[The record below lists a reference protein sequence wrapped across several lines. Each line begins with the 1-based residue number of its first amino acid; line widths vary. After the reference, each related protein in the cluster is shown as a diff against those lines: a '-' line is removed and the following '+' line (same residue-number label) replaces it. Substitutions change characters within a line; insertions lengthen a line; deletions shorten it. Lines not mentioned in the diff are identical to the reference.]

1 VGILAHQIR
10 YIHVGK
16 NAHSTKAIYMINP
29 LRGMKDL
36 TFEESER
43 FTYIIDTATTI
54 AKRYG
59 YGYIETPILEETALF
74 KRSVGDSSDIVSKE
88 MYQFEDKGGNDVCM
102 RPEGTAGVVRA
113 FVSAKLDRQP
123 MKQKFFY
130 YGPMFRYERPQKG
143 RLREFHQFGC
153 ESFGEASVYEDFTI
167 IIMMSQIFESLGIGV
182 TLEINSLGCSECMP
196 PYKENLVHFL
206 TNIKEKLCTDCNRRI
221 DTNPIRVLDCK
232 NETCQALLVTS
243 PKLIDNLCETCDS
256 DFTKLKKLLDNAK
269 IKYTVNTNLV
279 RGLDYYNKTAFEF
292 VSNEIG
298 AQSAIAGG
306 GRYDKL
312 VEFLDG
318 KPTPAVGFAIGIER
332 IMELV
337 KMPEP
342 IREGIYMGAMTED
355 AIETLF
361 ALATKKRQETKV
373 TVEFNAK
380 GFKSHMK
387 GVDKAH
393 ARYAVLIG
401 KDELANGTVWVKDL
415 ESKEEKSVT
424 LEDF

>member
-1 VGILAHQIR
+1 
-10 YIHVGK
+10 
-16 NAHSTKAIYMINP
+16 MINP

-36 TFEESER
+36 MFEDSQR
-43 FTYIIDTATTI
+43 FVHIITTAITV

-59 YGYIETPILEETALF
+59 YSYIETPILEETALF
-74 KRSVGDSSDIVSKE
+74 RRSVGDSSDIVSKE

-113 FVSAKLDRQP
+113 FVSGKLDRQP
-123 MKQKFFY
+123 AKQKFYY

-167 IIMMSQIFESLGIGV
+167 ITMVGQIFKALGIGFE
-182 TLEINSLGCSECMP
+182 LKINSLGCPECMP
-196 PYKENLVHFL
+196 PYKQNLVSFL
-206 TNIKEKLCTDCNRRI
+206 TDISEDLCADCNRRI
-221 DTNPIRVLDCK
+221 ETNPIRVLDCK
-232 NETCQALLVTS
+232 NEQCQSLLAQS
-243 PKLIDNLCETCDS
+243 PKLIDELCEACDT
-256 DFTKLKKLLDNAK
+256 DFKKLTSLLDDAG
-269 IKYTVNTNLV
+269 IAYEVDTNLV

-298 AQSAIAGG
+298 SQSAIAGG

-312 VEFLDG
+312 VEYLDG
-318 KPTPAVGFAIGIER
+318 KPTPAVGFAIGAER

-337 KMPEP
+337 QMPGRE
-342 IREGIYMGAMTED
+342 REGYYMGAMVPE
-355 AIETLF
+355 AIEKIIM
-361 ALATKKRQETKV
+361 LANRKRTSDKV
-373 TVEFNAK
+373 TVEYSSK

-401 KDELANGTVWVKDL
+401 EDELANNTVWIKDM
-415 ESKEEKSVT
+415 ESKEEKTVAYT
-424 LEDF
+424 V

>member
-1 VGILAHQIR
+1 
-10 YIHVGK
+10 
-16 NAHSTKAIYMINP
+16 MINP

-36 TFEESER
+36 TFDESQR
-43 FTYIIDTATTI
+43 FVHIVTTAIGI
-54 AKRYG
+54 AKKYG
-59 YGYIETPILEETALF
+59 YEYIETPILEETALF
-74 KRSVGDSSDIVSKE
+74 KRSVGNSSDIVSKE

-113 FVSAKLDRQP
+113 FVHAKLDRQP
-123 MKQKFFY
+123 LKQKFYY

-167 IIMMSQIFESLGIGV
+167 ITMILQIFEALGIGFD
-182 TLEINSLGCSECMP
+182 LQINSLGCTTCMP
-196 PYKENLVHFL
+196 PYKQNLVGFL
-206 TNIKEKLCTDCNRRI
+206 TEIKEELCEDCNRRI
-221 DTNPIRVLDCK
+221 ESNPIRVLDCK
-232 NETCQALLVTS
+232 NKTCQSLLVTA
-243 PKLIDNLCETCDS
+243 PKLIDDLCEECGA
-256 DFTKLKKLLDNAK
+256 DFKKLTALLENAGITYK
-269 IKYTVNTNLV
+269 IDTNLV

-292 VSNEIG
+292 VSNDIG
-298 AQSAIAGG
+298 SQSAIAGG

-337 KMPEP
+337 QMPE
-342 IREGIYMGAMTED
+342 IQKEGIYMGAMSPE
-355 AIETLF
+355 AVETLF
-361 ALATKKRQETKV
+361 PLATQKRKEAKV
-373 TVEFNAK
+373 TLEYNSK

-387 GVDKAH
+387 GADKVN

-401 KDELANGTVWVKDL
+401 EDELANGTVWVKDL
-415 ESKEEKSVT
+415 ESKEEKTVA
-424 LEDF
+424 LDAF